1 MLEFNGKRPLKKN
14 LTIEPIA
21 LSDTQNQQL
30 NKIMAS
36 KKKRYKVRKV
46 MFSSTGSA
54 GGSCCICKNL
64 PTHVL
69 KYHVKHCI

>member
-46 MFSSTGSA
+46 MFSRYPEAQGEVAVSA
-54 GGSCCICKNL
+54 KTYRL
-64 PTHVL
+64 MF
-69 KYHVKHCI
+69 